1 MSHHP
6 HRAVSRRSPINRLS
20 GFAAAVWLVAAP
32 LAMADDPS
40 AAEQLLFNAPH
51 LSALKPPTQ
60 LLYHYEETEAGQT
73 KPRDEVRMQLQRDA
87 QGACCAVK
95 GEFLTGA
102 QALSLPD
109 IDAARSNPVL
119 LYFLEYEV
127 RRLARTTGGNAN
139 HFRRRIREALVT
151 ASVTPT
157 RITWQGRDLAAR
169 EVQISPFENDPFRTR
184 FEPQAGTRY
193 RFVLADEVPGAM
205 FQLSATVPG
214 RNVGDPP
221 QRVDQLT
228 LSTGASAS
236 ATANVRNRQP

>member
-1 MSHHP
+1 MNTCLRLCRTLPHHACHP
-6 HRAVSRRSPINRLS
+6 GWRRATAAVLLASMRL
-20 GFAAAVWLVAAP
+20 AAA
-32 LAMADDPS
+32 DEPS

-60 LLYHYEETEAGQT
+60 LLYRYEETEGGQI
-73 KPRDEVRMQLQRDA
+73 KPGDDVRLQLQHDT

-95 GEFLTGA
+95 GQFLTGT
-102 QALSLPD
+102 QALSLPE

-139 HFRRRIREALVT
+139 HFRRRIREALVS
-151 ASVTPT
+151 ASVAPT
-157 RITWQGRDLAAR
+157 RITWQGREIAAS
-169 EVQISPFENDPFRTR
+169 EVQVAPFENDPLRPR
-184 FEPQAGTRY
+184 FEAQAGTRY
-193 RFVLADEVPGAM
+193 RFVLADDVPGVL

-214 RNVGDPP
+214 LAGSDAP

-228 LSTGASAS
+228 LKTGAT
-236 ATANVRNRQP
+236 TARNRQP